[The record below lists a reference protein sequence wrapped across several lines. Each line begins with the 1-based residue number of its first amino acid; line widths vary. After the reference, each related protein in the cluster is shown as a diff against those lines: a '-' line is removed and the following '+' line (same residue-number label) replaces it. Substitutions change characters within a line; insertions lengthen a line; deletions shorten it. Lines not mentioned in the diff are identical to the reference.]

1 MPDDL
6 RTRPLARSIPAR
18 LRNDRGGS
26 LRMAMIVIAV
36 CALLLGLVQ
45 IAVGLGNPDLL
56 WAVLFFTA
64 VFWIWGVSG
73 LLAWWRRPDNALG
86 ALILFGSIALY
97 LAGLGNTGIEL
108 LAGVSAVFATA
119 PLAVTVHLLH
129 AFPSGRLRGRLS
141 VVTVGLGYLASVG

>member
-18 LRNDRGGS
+18 LRTRRGGS
-26 LRMAMIVIAV
+26 LRMALMVIAL
-36 CALLLGLVQ
+36 CALFLGLVQ

-64 VFWIWGVSG
+64 VFWVWVASG

-86 ALILFGSIALY
+86 ALIILGGIALY
-97 LAGLGNTGIEL
+97 LAGLGN
-108 LAGVSAVFATA
+108 
-119 PLAVTVHLLH
+119 
-129 AFPSGRLRGRLS
+129 
-141 VVTVGLGYLASVG
+141 